1 MADEKQAPKPT
12 KTWGS
17 RLGTIGGICGLIVM
31 FMIPTG
37 GSLAKAA
44 LIGAACGGGGAVIGG
59 LIGGLIDAQARKG

>member
-1 MADEKQAPKPT
+1 MN
-12 KTWGS
+12 GV
-17 RLGTIGGICGLIVM
+17 VM